1 MARAHTQSIL
11 KNYLTASLTP
21 NSPIIDLCLP
31 FHDEASRRT
40 YLGRYIIFRGAIVG
54 LRLSTRVGGL
64 APEFSSWPRH
74 RATTA
79 AIRAHSKAYNIPI
92 GEIAL
97 YLGNARVG
105 LLFDWEVETAAQEY
119 INCGFDLIALAY
131 TGEGE
136 GKGII

>member
-1 MARAHTQSIL
+1 M
-11 KNYLTASLTP
+11 
-21 NSPIIDLCLP
+21 
-31 FHDEASRRT
+31 
-40 YLGRYIIFRGAIVG
+40 G

-79 AIRAHSKAYNIPI
+79 AIRAQSKTYTIPI

-97 YLGNARVG
+97 YLGNVRVG
-105 LLFDWEVETAAQEY
+105 LLFDWEVVAAAQEY

-131 TGEGE
+131 TGEGQ
-136 GKGII
+136 GKGTI